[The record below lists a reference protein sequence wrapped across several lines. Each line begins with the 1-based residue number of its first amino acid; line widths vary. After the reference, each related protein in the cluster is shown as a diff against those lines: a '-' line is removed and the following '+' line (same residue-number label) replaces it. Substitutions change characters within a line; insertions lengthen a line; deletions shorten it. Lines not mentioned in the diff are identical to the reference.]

1 MRTEESAASSR
12 PRERS
17 ESGTSVPR
25 LSTGVEGLDVILD
38 GGLVA
43 NRLYLIEG
51 KPGTGK
57 TTLALQFLLD
67 GARRGEKVLYVT
79 LSETAD
85 ELRQVANS
93 HGWKLDSEM
102 LFELVPPEARL
113 DPDHEQTLLH
123 PSELELGE
131 TTRLIFD
138 LVERIRPTRVVF
150 DSMSEMRLLA
160 RNSLFYRRQVL
171 SLKHFFSQRQCT
183 VLLLDDQTSASHD
196 LQLHSIAHA
205 VILLEQPPREY
216 GIERRRLRVGK
227 MRGVKFRGGFHDF
240 AIETGG
246 LHAFPRLIAAERRS
260 ELPKTEMPSGLPELD
275 ALLGGGLVRGTS
287 TLLIGPAG
295 AGKSSLAT
303 QYAISAVEQG
313 GRALILG
320 FDEGLGTFA
329 TRCQSLGLPVRRH
342 LDSGAIVFRRV
353 DPAEVTPGELAYRI
367 RQSVERDGV
376 DLVVIDSLN
385 GYLNAMPE
393 ERFLIMQMHELL
405 TYLNH
410 RGVLTILILAQHGLI
425 GPMSSPVDLSYLS
438 DTVLMMR
445 YFEADGEFRQSV
457 SVVKKRSGA
466 HERAI
471 REFRIG
477 PRGLHVGPPLAAF
490 HGIFTGTPEQRGED
504 REMVGADERSG

>member
-1 MRTEESAASSR
+1 MRIEERGGSLQR
-12 PRERS
+12 I
-17 ESGTSVPR
+17 
-25 LSTGVEGLDVILD
+25 STGVEGLDVILG
-38 GGLVA
+38 GGLVG
-43 NRLYLIEG
+43 NRLYLVEG

-67 GARRGEKVLYVT
+67 GVRNGERVLYVT
-79 LSETAD
+79 LSETAA
-85 ELRQVANS
+85 ELRQVAGS
-93 HGWKLDSEM
+93 HGWELGGEL

-113 DPDHEQTLLH
+113 EPDHEQTLLH
-123 PSELELGE
+123 PSEVEFGE
-131 TTRLIFD
+131 TTRLI
-138 LVERIRPTRVVF
+138 VERVEQTRPTRVVF

-183 VLLLDDQTSASHD
+183 ILLLDDKTSAAYD
-196 LQLHSIAHA
+196 LQLHSIAHG

-227 MRGVKFRGGFHDF
+227 MRGVKFRGGYHDF

-246 LHAFPRLIAAERRS
+246 LQVFPRLIAAERRS
-260 ELPKTEMPSGLPELD
+260 ELPKAAMPSGLPALD

-295 AGKSSLAT
+295 SGKSTLAT
-303 QYAISAVEQG
+303 QYAVSAVEQG

-320 FDEGLGTFA
+320 FDEGLGTFT
-329 TRCQSLGLPVRRH
+329 TRCQSLRLPARRH
-342 LDSGAIVFRRV
+342 LDSGAIVFKRI
-353 DPAEVTPGELAYRI
+353 DPAEQTPGEFAHRL

-393 ERFLIMQMHELL
+393 ERFLVMQLHELL
-405 TYLNH
+405 SYLNH
-410 RGVLTILILAQHGLI
+410 RGVLTILVLAQHGLL
-425 GPMSSPVDLSYLS
+425 GAMSSPVDLSYLS
-438 DTVLMMR
+438 DTVLMLR
-445 YFEADGEFRQSV
+445 FFEAGGEVRQALSV
-457 SVVKKRSGA
+457 IKKRSGP

-471 REFRIG
+471 HEFRIG
-477 PRGLHVGPPLAAF
+477 PIGLHVGAALNEF
-490 HGIFTGTPEQRGED
+490 RGILTGVPEERGED
-504 REMVGADERSG
+504 ADGRRT

>member
-1 MRTEESAASSR
+1 MGENAGVQR
-12 PRERS
+12 
-17 ESGTSVPR
+17 V
-25 LSTGVEGLDVILD
+25 STGVEGLDAILN

-43 NRLYLIEG
+43 NRLYLVEG
-51 KPGTGK
+51 RPGTGK

-79 LSETAD
+79 LSETAQ
-85 ELRQVANS
+85 ELHQVAHS
-93 HGWKLDSEM
+93 HGWELGGEL

-113 DPDHEQTLLH
+113 DPNHEQTLLH
-123 PSELELGE
+123 PSEVELGE

-138 LVERIRPTRVVF
+138 LVERVGPTRVVF

-183 VLLLDDQTSASHD
+183 VLLLDDQTSASYD

-227 MRGVKFRGGFHDF
+227 MRGVRFRGGFHDF

-246 LHAFPRLIAAERRS
+246 LRVFPRLIASGYRS
-260 ELPKTEMPSGLPELD
+260 EIPKTEMSSGIPELD
-275 ALLGGGLVRGTS
+275 ELLGGGLVRGTS

-295 AGKSSLAT
+295 SGKSSLAT
-303 QYAISAVEQG
+303 QYAISAAEQG
-313 GRALILG
+313 GRALVLS
-320 FDEGLGTFA
+320 FDEGLGTFT
-329 TRCQSLGLPVRRH
+329 TRCHSLGLPVRRH
-342 LDSGAIVFRRV
+342 LDSGAIAFKRI
-353 DPAEVTPGELAYRI
+353 DPAELTPGEFAHRI
-367 RQSVERDGV
+367 RVAVERDAVG
-376 DLVVIDSLN
+376 LVVIDSLN

-393 ERFLIMQMHELL
+393 EGFLIMQMHELL

-410 RGVLTILILAQHGLI
+410 RGVLSILILAQHGFLDA
-425 GPMSSPVDLSYLS
+425 MRSPVDLSYLS
-438 DTVLMMR
+438 DTVLMVR
-445 YFEADGEFRQSV
+445 YFEAGGEFRQAL

-471 REFRIG
+471 REFRMG
-477 PRGLHVGPPLAAF
+477 PKGLHIGPPLVQF
-490 HGIFTGTPEQRGED
+490 RGILTGTPELRDNEA
-504 REMVGADERSG
+504 ELLGANGRSG